1 MIKNNYTHRRR
12 KIGGFGR
19 FRRYIMADIFELFKQ
34 ISKSAPAST
43 VPVTHIIVGLGSP
56 GDKYV
61 KTRHNAGFL
70 AIDYMCEKFGFECKR
85 AKWNA
90 LTGEAQMGDFRVLL
104 MKPQTYMNNSGEA
117 VRDAAQFY
125 KIPAENIIVLVDD
138 TTLAP
143 GSMRIRA
150 KGSAGGHN
158 GLKSIIYHLE
168 SDTFPRIRIGV
179 GEKPHREMDLA
190 DWVLGNFSKE
200 DIENMMPCFEA
211 CREASELI
219 MKGKIDMA
227 QSRCNGLKAPKKDET
242 NG

>member
-1 MIKNNYTHRRR
+1 MS
-12 KIGGFGR
+12 
-19 FRRYIMADIFELFKQ
+19 DIFELFKK
-34 ISKSAPAST
+34 ISKDSPAAS
-43 VPVTHIIVGLGSP
+43 VPVTHIIVGLGNP

-70 AIDYMCEKFGFECKR
+70 AIDYMCEKYGYECKR
-85 AKWNA
+85 VKWNA
-90 LTGEAQMGDFRVLL
+90 LTGEAQMGGFRVLL
-104 MKPQTYMNNSGEA
+104 MKPLTFMNNSGEA

-125 KIPAENIIVLVDD
+125 KIPPENIIVLVDD
-138 TTLAP
+138 TALAP
-143 GSMRIRA
+143 GAMRIRA

-168 SDTFPRIRIGV
+168 SDNFPRIRLGV

-190 DWVLGNFSKE
+190 DWVLGSFSAS
-200 DIENMMPCFEA
+200 DIENMMPCFEV

-219 MKGKIDMA
+219 MGGKIDLA
-227 QSRCNGLKAPKKDET
+227 QGKCNGLKPKKKEET